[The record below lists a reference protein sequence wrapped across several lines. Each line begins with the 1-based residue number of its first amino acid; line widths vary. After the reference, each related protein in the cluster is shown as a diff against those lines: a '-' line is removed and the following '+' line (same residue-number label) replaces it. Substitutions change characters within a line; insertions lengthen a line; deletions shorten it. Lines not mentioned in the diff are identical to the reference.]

1 MDQKL
6 HHIIKKELKLGD
18 KIEVQ
23 NPDMNNWSAMAHG
36 IDGFTESVKI
46 ALIGKYNGLQD
57 AYLSIIKSLK
67 HATIAC
73 QKKLDLVW
81 VDASQLESE
90 ESDEYESNWEKLK
103 SADGVI
109 VPGGFG
115 TR

>member
-1 MDQKL
+1 MQLKL
-6 HHIIKKELKLGD
+6 HHIIAKELKLGASM
-18 KIEVQ
+18 EVE
-23 NPDMNNWSAMAHG
+23 NPDMKDWSAMAYSL
-36 IDGFTESVKI
+36 DGFTDSVKI

-67 HATIAC
+67 HASIAC
-73 QKKLDLVW
+73 DRKLDLVW
-81 VDASQLESE
+81 VEASQLESKDNE
-90 ESDEYESNWEKLK
+90 HYEANWEKIK